1 MVTIQPRPSQQEILD
16 YRAGK
21 MGISAVPGS
30 GKTWTLSRLAADIIA
45 SDALGD
51 DQEVLI
57 VTLTNS
63 AVDNFKYRID
73 SFLKGQ
79 ERRVLI
85 PKYRVRTLH
94 GLAHD
99 LVRER
104 PELVNL
110 DTNFQIMDDRVAD
123 GIRSQVAEAW
133 LRGHPDAFEEFLNP
147 DLEASKQ
154 DWIRREKLP
163 VLVEKIALSFI
174 RSAKDMQ
181 LTPERLRTQLERLPV
196 PLVLAEMGCDLYA
209 DYQRALAYQ
218 GAVDFDDLVRL
229 GVEILQQDEDLL
241 ERLRDRWPFI
251 FEDEAQDSSRLQEK
265 ILRKLVGPFGNWI
278 RVGDPNQAIYE
289 TFTTANP
296 NILRSFL
303 AEDGVVKRDLPNS
316 GRSTMSIIS
325 LANYLIDWTRN
336 EHKVEAVRDALSTPC
351 IEPSPPGDPQPNPAD
366 DPTQVLLIPQKL
378 TPQEELNEVADSIV
392 RWLPQHPEKTVAVLA
407 PRNVR
412 AQEMVEELKKRKIEV
427 VESLLQ
433 STISTRSI
441 AGALANMLRY
451 LADPKSSRELATV
464 YRVWRRADRND
475 PEAEALV
482 KNQAELIRK
491 CPRVE
496 DFLWPQVGGDWLVDS
511 GLAGEAPQ
519 TYERLIEFREQVNHW
534 QRTVHLP
541 IDQIILTLAQGLFSE
556 PTELAVAHKLA
567 VLLRRAN
574 DIRPEWWLPELK
586 EELALIARN
595 ERRFLGLSE
604 DDTGFDPDKYKGQV
618 VVATVHKAKGL
629 EWDRVYLI
637 SVNNYDFPSA
647 QADDKYISEPW
658 FIRSNLNL
666 EAEALAQLRA
676 IQNPNEYDLWYQEG
690 KATQVARLDYV
701 RERLRLLF
709 VGITRARKEM
719 VITWNTG
726 RKGNLQPAMP
736 LVALQAYW
744 KKTSR

>member
-1 MVTIQPRPSQQEILD
+1 MIQARPSQQEILD
-16 YRAGK
+16 YRAGM
-21 MGISAVPGS
+21 MGITAVPGS
-30 GKTWTLSRLAADIIA
+30 GKTWTLSRLAADIINRNV
-45 SDALGD
+45 LGD

-63 AVDNFKYRID
+63 AVDNFKFRID
-73 SFLKGQ
+73 SFIKEQ
-79 ERRVLI
+79 KRRLLI
-85 PKYRVRTLH
+85 SKYRVRTLH

-110 DTNFQIMDDRVAD
+110 DTNFTIIDDRIAER
-123 GIRSQVAEAW
+123 IRSQVAEAW
-133 LRGHPDAFEEFLNP
+133 LRSHPDAFEDFLNP
-147 DLEASKQ
+147 NLETNKLE
-154 DWIRREKLP
+154 WIRRDKLP
-163 VLVEKIALSFI
+163 KLVVNIALCFI

-181 LTPERLRTQLERLPV
+181 LTPERIRTQLECLPI
-196 PLVLAEMGCDLYA
+196 PMALAEMGCDLYA

-229 GVEILQQDEDLL
+229 GFEILQRDDDLL
-241 ERLRDRWPFI
+241 VRLHDRWPFI
-251 FEDEAQDSSRLQEK
+251 LEDEAQDSSHLQEK

-296 NILRSFL
+296 SILQRFM
-303 AEDGVVKRDLPNS
+303 EQGGVVKRDLPNS
-316 GRSTMSIIS
+316 GRSTLSIIS
-325 LANYLIDWTRN
+325 LANYLIDWTRKD
-336 EHKVEAVRDALSTPC
+336 HIVEAVRDALSTPY
-351 IEPSPPGDPQPNPAD
+351 IEPSPPGDPQPNPVD
-366 DPTQVLLIPQKL
+366 DPTQVQLIPQKL
-378 TPQEELNEVADSIV
+378 TPQQELIDVADSID
-392 RWLPQHPEKTVAVLA
+392 RWLPQHPDQTVAVLA
-407 PRNVR
+407 PRNIR
-412 AQEMVEELKKRKIEV
+412 AQEMVEELKKRKIDV

-441 AGALANMLRY
+441 AGALANVLKY

-464 YRVWRRADRND
+464 YRVWRRAEIND

-482 KNQAELIRK
+482 KKQTDLIRK
-491 CPRVE
+491 CPKIE
-496 DFLWPQVGGDWLVDS
+496 DFLSPQEGGDWLAYS
-511 GLAGEAPQ
+511 GLAGEDLQ
-519 TYERLIEFREQVNHW
+519 SYDRLIDFREQVKRW

-541 IDQIILTLAQGLFSE
+541 IDQIILTLAQDLFNE

-647 QADDKYISEPW
+647 DVDDKYISEPW

-666 EAEALAQLRA
+666 EAEALAQLKA
-676 IQNPNEYDLWYQEG
+676 IQTPDEYNLWYQEG
-690 KATQVARLDYV
+690 KATQGARLDYV
-701 RERLRLLF
+701 RERLRLLY
-709 VGITRARKEM
+709 VGITRARKEL
-719 VITWNTG
+719 VITWNSG
-726 RKGNLQPAMP
+726 RKGDLHPAMP
-736 LVALQAYW
+736 LMALQTYW
-744 KKTSR
+744 KKASC